1 MSDYTSD
8 MPSRETEDL
17 LARLDDLRSAAGA
30 SEAASNVQFEKAV
43 DALDQMAGRTKPKTK
58 GSDFEDAVWQALSA
72 IPGVVVSREP
82 QTSGSAFRPDFLVT
96 LPHHKV
102 LVEAKGPSEW
112 LPALTK
118 QITAALD
125 PYGADKALVVVPD
138 ETSPSGD
145 TDLAGSRLRLVQM
158 DALAD
163 VIGNVLEA

>member
-1 MSDYTSD
+1 
-8 MPSRETEDL
+8 MPSKETEDL

-43 DALDQMAGRTKPKTK
+43 DALDQMAGRAKTKTK
-58 GSDFEDAVWQALSA
+58 GSEFEDAVWQALSA

-82 QTSGSAFRPDFLVT
+82 QTSGSPFRPDFLVT

-112 LPALTK
+112 LPALTR

-125 PYGADKALVVVPD
+125 PYGADEALVVVPN
-138 ETSPSGD
+138 EASPPVD
-145 TDLAGSRLRLVQM
+145 IDLADDRLRLVQM
-158 DALAD
+158 DGLTD
-163 VIGNVLEA
+163 VIGDLLQG